1 MESTQDV
8 KEEVSSI
15 HKKFIKQTDFEKK
28 MNRNSR
34 NENPMN

>member
-15 HKKFIKQTDFEKK
+15 HEKFVKQTDFEEK
-28 MNRNSR
+28 
-34 NENPMN
+34 NEQKF